1 MKNKRPHI
9 HRSSGVKFFILLI
22 IGLGN
27 ILVASSQEGE
37 EAYDLDDLISEALE
51 NNYDIRVSET
61 DLEISEANNT
71 RGNAGMLP
79 SLMFE
84 SDFSN
89 SFNDR
94 TGSINQSG
102 NLQNGVRLNWV
113 LFNGF
118 SAHVRK
124 DRLETLEELA
134 DGQLAMVVE
143 NTIQAVVLAYYRT
156 LFEQERLE
164 LFREIMQLSED
175 RLRYIKDRV
184 DMGAATSYDTLQ
196 ARTAYLSDKASFLDQ
211 EVQVISSLRE
221 VKYLTGMPEGEN
233 IELAGDLNFE
243 PGDYALDQLLDQME
257 NNNQSIRNQYL
268 NLALRENQKI
278 QERRSRSPSLSAG
291 AGATHNLQPDAINDS
306 QTTNQYPGDEDS
318 YMSYYIN
325 FSLSFNLFD
334 GNRVNRNIE
343 IAEMEEEI
351 ARTNLEEMK
360 HRLQNRLLNLYDT
373 YRVRREL
380 VEVGREN
387 METSRINM
395 MRSEEKFRSGTI
407 NSFNYRDV
415 QMSYMEASINYYR
428 SVLNLVDTHTELV
441 RITGGI
447 VDEF

>member
-1 MKNKRPHI
+1 MVAAQENDDNY
-9 HRSSGVKFFILLI
+9 SL
-22 IGLGN
+22 N
-27 ILVASSQEGE
+27 DLV
-37 EAYDLDDLISEALE
+37 SEALE
-51 NNYDIRVSET
+51 NNYDIRISEA

-71 RGNAGMLP
+71 LGNAGMLP

-84 SDFSN
+84 GGLNN
-89 SFNDR
+89 SFNDWA
-94 TGSINQSG
+94 GSISQSG
-102 NLQNGVRLNWV
+102 NIQNGVRLNWV

-124 DRLETLEELA
+124 DRLKKLEELA
-134 DGQLAMVVE
+134 GGQLAMVVE

-164 LFREIMQLSED
+164 LFREVMQLSED
-175 RLRYIKDRV
+175 RLKYIKDRV
-184 DMGAATSYDTLQ
+184 EMGAATSYDTLQ
-196 ARTAYLSDKASFLDQ
+196 ARTSYLSDKASFLDQ

-221 VKYLTGMPEGEN
+221 IKYLTGMPEGEN
-233 IELAGDLNFE
+233 IELTGDLDFDAQ
-243 PGDYALDQLLDQME
+243 DYALDQLLDQME

-268 NLALRENQKI
+268 NLALRENQKV
-278 QERRSRSPSLSAG
+278 QQKRSRYPSLSAG
-291 AGATHNLQPDAINDS
+291 VGATHNLQPDALNDS
-306 QTTNQYPGDEDS
+306 QVASNQYPGDADS

-395 MRSEEKFRSGTI
+395 MRSEEKFRAGTI

-415 QMSYMEASINYYR
+415 QMSYLQASINYYR

-441 RITGGI
+441 RNTGGI